1 MKKILLAAA
10 VLSFFTFHFSPFTL
24 HAQTWPHNPVVIE
37 VGGQKITQDEFMKDF
52 MSTVGERL
60 AAKPGVSEAEKR
72 HALDEYVELYATF
85 RAKLKDAY
93 TLGFDTMPNLL
104 EELKTYRDELAAP
117 YLIDSTTLERI
128 LHEAYER
135 NHHSLRAAH
144 ILIMVSP
151 DASPEDTL
159 KAYKHIMALRDRLMA
174 GEDFFAV
181 SSEEVHRTQPD
192 APIRPNEG
200 DLGYFTAFDMVYPFE
215 NAAYAL
221 KVGEVSMPVRTRFG
235 YHIIKLLDKVEM
247 FGKCDIAH
255 IWMSSSDSLKRKID
269 IYDCYNRLLDGQDFS
284 IVARQSDDRTTSN
297 NGGLMPNATL
307 NNLPP
312 EYVDVAQYLN
322 DGEFSKPFFTQYGW
336 HIIKMVRRDTLPP
349 YESMVPYYKQKM
361 TRDQRGEESRKAF
374 THSCM
379 KRYGIQD
386 LTKTPAPQPKGKK
399 RKKNEPVK
407 MQASLQQLYDI
418 VPVEATRNQWKYND
432 SMVTDIHTILTL
444 PGKSYTTLDLAR
456 YISTHQRG
464 GRPLKSDYFVNMK
477 YSDFIDSVVMLF
489 VDGRLEEDN
498 PELAAVVDEYRRG
511 LMIFNYNNAMV
522 WSKALH
528 DTVGFADYYARESS
542 TKRMDNPDDS
552 VYFWKSR
559 ARVVSVSVADSACL
573 APAKAAK
580 LLKKA
585 LKKSKGSMEMK
596 EILTA
601 AVDKKCT
608 AARPVSVAPDLV
620 EQGRQNMLSA
630 DQWQKGVYLSPKGK
644 GYRAVVVEEILPPML
659 KGQMEARGYYM
670 NGFQNEVER
679 KHNATLHEKYNVK
692 INYDVVKGIR
702 Y

>member
-1 MKKILLAAA
+1 MKKVLMTIAA
-10 VLSFFTFHFSPFTL
+10 VLL
-24 HAQTWPHNPVVIE
+24 LAGAGAQTWPHNPVVME
-37 VGGQKITQDEFMKDF
+37 VGGQKIAKDEFMKDF
-52 MSTVGERL
+52 MSSVGERL
-60 AAKPGVSEAEKR
+60 AAKPGVTEAEKR
-72 HALDEYVELYATF
+72 QALDEYVELYATF

-93 TLGFDTMPNLL
+93 ALGFDTMPNLI

-117 YLIDSTTLERI
+117 YLIDSATLERI
-128 LHEAYER
+128 LHEAYDR
-135 NHHSLRAAH
+135 NHYSLRAAH

-159 KAYKHIMALRDRLMA
+159 KAYKHIMGLRDRIMG

-181 SSEEVHRTQPD
+181 SSEEVHRQQPE
-192 APIRPNEG
+192 APTRPNEG

-247 FGKCDIAH
+247 FGKCDLAH
-255 IWMSSSDSLKRKID
+255 IWLMGQDSTMRKYEIN
-269 IYDCYNRLLDGQDFS
+269 DCYNRLVDGQDFA
-284 IVARQSDDRTTSN
+284 IVARQSDDRTTN
-297 NGGLMPNATL
+297 GNGGLMPNATL
-307 NNLPP
+307 NNIPP
-312 EYVDVAQYLN
+312 EYVDVAQHLK

-336 HIIKMVRRDTLPP
+336 HIVKMVRRDTLPP

-374 THSCM
+374 TLSSM

-386 LTKTPAPQPKGKK
+386 LTKTPVPQPKGKK
-399 RKKNEPVK
+399 RKKKEPVK

-418 VPVEATRNQWKYND
+418 VPVEATRNRWDYND
-432 SMVTDIHTILTL
+432 SMVTDIHPILTM

-464 GRPLKSDYFVNMK
+464 ERPLKSEYFVNMK
-477 YSDFIDSVVMLF
+477 YSDFIDSVVMVY
-489 VDGRLEEDN
+489 VDSRLEKDN
-498 PELAAVVDEYRRG
+498 PELAAVVEEYRHG

-522 WSKALH
+522 WRKALH
-528 DTVGFADYYARESS
+528 DTAGFADFYARESS

-552 VYFWKSR
+552 VYFWKTR
-559 ARVVSVSVADSACL
+559 ARVVTVNVVDSACI

-580 LLKKA
+580 ILKKA
-585 LKKSKGSMEMK
+585 LKKNKGSLEMK
-596 EILTA
+596 DMLTE
-601 AVDKKCT
+601 AVGKKCT
-608 AARPVSVAPDLV
+608 APRPVSVAPDLV
-620 EQGRQNMLSA
+620 EMGHQNLLSA
-630 DQWQKGVYLSPKGK
+630 GQWQKGVYLSPKTK
-644 GYRAVVVEEILPPML
+644 GYRAVVVEEVMPPML

-679 KHNATLHEKYNVK
+679 KHNDMLNKKYNVK
-692 INYDVVKGIR
+692 INYDVVKQIS

>member
-1 MKKILLAAA
+1 MKKVLMTIAA
-10 VLSFFTFHFSPFTL
+10 VLL
-24 HAQTWPHNPVVIE
+24 LAGAGAQTWPHNPVVME
-37 VGGQKITQDEFMKDF
+37 VGGQKIAKDEFMKDF
-52 MSTVGERL
+52 MSSVGERL
-60 AAKPGVSEAEKR
+60 AAKPGVTEAEKR
-72 HALDEYVELYATF
+72 QTLDEYVELYATF

-93 TLGFDTMPNLL
+93 ALGFDTMPNLI

-117 YLIDSTTLERI
+117 YLIDSATLERI
-128 LHEAYER
+128 LHEAYDR
-135 NHHSLRAAH
+135 NHYSLRAAH

-159 KAYKHIMALRDRLMA
+159 KAYKRIMGLRDRIMG

-181 SSEEVHRTQPD
+181 SSEEVHRQQPE
-192 APIRPNEG
+192 APTRPNEG

-247 FGKCDIAH
+247 FGKCDLAH
-255 IWMSSSDSLKRKID
+255 IWLMGQDSTMRKYEIN
-269 IYDCYNRLLDGQDFS
+269 DCYNRLVDGQDFA
-284 IVARQSDDRTTSN
+284 IVARQSDDRTTN
-297 NGGLMPNATL
+297 GNGGLMPNATL
-307 NNLPP
+307 NNIPP
-312 EYVDVAQYLN
+312 EYVDVAQHLKE
-322 DGEFSKPFFTQYGW
+322 GEFSKPFFTQYGW
-336 HIIKMVRRDTLPP
+336 HIVKMVRRDTLPP

-374 THSCM
+374 TLSSM

-386 LTKTPAPQPKGKK
+386 LTKTPVPQPKGKK
-399 RKKNEPVK
+399 RKKKEPVK

-418 VPVEATRNQWKYND
+418 VPVEATRNRWDYND
-432 SMVTDIHTILTL
+432 SMVTDIHPILTM

-464 GRPLKSDYFVNMK
+464 ERPLKSEYFVNMK
-477 YSDFIDSVVMLF
+477 YSDFIDSVVMVY
-489 VDGRLEEDN
+489 VDSRLEKDN
-498 PELAAVVDEYRRG
+498 PELAAVVEEYRHG

-522 WSKALH
+522 WRKALH
-528 DTVGFADYYARESS
+528 DTAGFADFYARESS

-552 VYFWKSR
+552 VYFWKTR
-559 ARVVSVSVADSACL
+559 ARVVTVNVVDSACI

-580 LLKKA
+580 ILKKA
-585 LKKSKGSMEMK
+585 LKKNKGSLEMK
-596 EILTA
+596 DMLTE
-601 AVDKKCT
+601 AVGKKCT
-608 AARPVSVAPDLV
+608 APRPVSVAPDLV
-620 EQGRQNMLSA
+620 EMGHQNLLSA
-630 DQWQKGVYLSPKGK
+630 GQWQKGVYLSPKTK
-644 GYRAVVVEEILPPML
+644 GYRAVVVEEVMPPML

-679 KHNATLHEKYNVK
+679 KHNDMLSKKYNVK
-692 INYDVVKGIR
+692 INYDVVKQIS

>member
-1 MKKILLAAA
+1 MKKVLMTIAA
-10 VLSFFTFHFSPFTL
+10 VLL
-24 HAQTWPHNPVVIE
+24 LAGAGAQTWPHNPVVME
-37 VGGQKITQDEFMKDF
+37 VGGQKIAKDEFMKDF
-52 MSTVGERL
+52 MSSVGERL
-60 AAKPGVSEAEKR
+60 AAKPGVTEAEKR
-72 HALDEYVELYATF
+72 QALDEYVELYATF

-93 TLGFDTMPNLL
+93 ALGFDTMPNLI

-117 YLIDSTTLERI
+117 YLIDSATLERI
-128 LHEAYER
+128 LHEAYDR
-135 NHHSLRAAH
+135 NHYSLRAAH

-159 KAYKHIMALRDRLMA
+159 KAYKRIMGLRDRIMG

-181 SSEEVHRTQPD
+181 SSEEVHRQQPE
-192 APIRPNEG
+192 APTRPNEG

-247 FGKCDIAH
+247 FGKCDLAH
-255 IWMSSSDSLKRKID
+255 IWLMGQDSTMRKYEIN
-269 IYDCYNRLLDGQDFS
+269 DCYNRLVDGQDFA
-284 IVARQSDDRTTSN
+284 IVARQSDDRTTN
-297 NGGLMPNATL
+297 GNGGLMPNATL
-307 NNLPP
+307 NNIPP
-312 EYVDVAQYLN
+312 EYVDVAQHLKE
-322 DGEFSKPFFTQYGW
+322 GEFSKPFFTQYGW
-336 HIIKMVRRDTLPP
+336 HIVKMVRRDTLPP

-374 THSCM
+374 TLSSM

-386 LTKTPAPQPKGKK
+386 LTKTPVPQPKGKK
-399 RKKNEPVK
+399 RKKKEPVK

-418 VPVEATRNQWKYND
+418 VPVEATRNRWNYND
-432 SMVTDIHTILTL
+432 SMVTDIHPILTM

-464 GRPLKSDYFVNMK
+464 ERPLKSEYFVNMK
-477 YSDFIDSVVMLF
+477 YSDFIDSVVMVY
-489 VDGRLEEDN
+489 VDSRLEKDN
-498 PELAAVVDEYRRG
+498 PELAAVVEEYRHG

-522 WSKALH
+522 WRKALH
-528 DTVGFADYYARESS
+528 DTAGFADFYARESS

-552 VYFWKSR
+552 VYFWKTR
-559 ARVVSVSVADSACL
+559 ARVVTVNVVDSACI

-580 LLKKA
+580 ILKKA
-585 LKKSKGSMEMK
+585 LKKNKGSLEMK
-596 EILTA
+596 DMLTE
-601 AVDKKCT
+601 AVGKKCT
-608 AARPVSVAPDLV
+608 APRPVSVAPDLV
-620 EQGRQNMLSA
+620 EMGHQNLLSA
-630 DQWQKGVYLSPKGK
+630 GQWQKGVYLSPKTK
-644 GYRAVVVEEILPPML
+644 GYRAVVVEEVMPPML

-679 KHNATLHEKYNVK
+679 KHNDMLNKKYNVK
-692 INYDVVKGIR
+692 INYDVVKQIS

>member
-1 MKKILLAAA
+1 MKKVLMTIAA
-10 VLSFFTFHFSPFTL
+10 VLL
-24 HAQTWPHNPVVIE
+24 LAGAGAQTWPHNPVVME
-37 VGGQKITQDEFMKDF
+37 VGGQKIAKDEFMKDF
-52 MSTVGERL
+52 MSSVGERL
-60 AAKPGVSEAEKR
+60 AAKPGVTEAEKR
-72 HALDEYVELYATF
+72 QTLDEYVELYATF

-93 TLGFDTMPNLL
+93 ALGFDTMPNLI

-117 YLIDSTTLERI
+117 YLIDSATLERI
-128 LHEAYER
+128 LHEAYDR
-135 NHHSLRAAH
+135 NHYSLRAAH

-159 KAYKHIMALRDRLMA
+159 KAYKRIMGLRDRIMG

-181 SSEEVHRTQPD
+181 SSEEVHRQQPE
-192 APIRPNEG
+192 APTRPNEG

-247 FGKCDIAH
+247 FGKCDLAH
-255 IWMSSSDSLKRKID
+255 IWLMGQDSTMRKYEIN
-269 IYDCYNRLLDGQDFS
+269 DCYNRLVDGQDFA
-284 IVARQSDDRTTSN
+284 IVARQSDDRTTN
-297 NGGLMPNATL
+297 GNGGLMPNATL
-307 NNLPP
+307 NNIPP
-312 EYVDVAQYLN
+312 EYVDVAQHLK

-336 HIIKMVRRDTLPP
+336 HIVKMVRRDTLPP

-374 THSCM
+374 TLSSM

-386 LTKTPAPQPKGKK
+386 LTQTPVPQPKGKK
-399 RKKNEPVK
+399 RKKKEPVK

-418 VPVEATRNQWKYND
+418 VPVEATRNRWNYND
-432 SMVTDIHTILTL
+432 SMVTDIHPILTM

-464 GRPLKSDYFVNMK
+464 ERPLKSEYFVNMK
-477 YSDFIDSVVMLF
+477 YSDFIDSVVMVY
-489 VDGRLEEDN
+489 VDSRLEKDN
-498 PELAAVVDEYRRG
+498 PELAAVVEEYRHG

-522 WSKALH
+522 WRKALH
-528 DTVGFADYYARESS
+528 DTAGFADFYARESS

-552 VYFWKSR
+552 VYFWKTR
-559 ARVVSVSVADSACL
+559 ARVVTVNVVDSACI

-580 LLKKA
+580 ILKKA
-585 LKKSKGSMEMK
+585 LKKNKGSLEMK
-596 EILTA
+596 DMLTE
-601 AVDKKCT
+601 AVGKKCT
-608 AARPVSVAPDLV
+608 APRPVSVAPDLV
-620 EQGRQNMLSA
+620 EMGHQNLLSA
-630 DQWQKGVYLSPKGK
+630 GQWQKGVYLSPKTK
-644 GYRAVVVEEILPPML
+644 GYRAVVVEEVMPPML

-679 KHNATLHEKYNVK
+679 KHNDMLSKKYNVK
-692 INYDVVKGIR
+692 INYDVVKQIS

>member
-1 MKKILLAAA
+1 MKKVLMTIAA
-10 VLSFFTFHFSPFTL
+10 VLL
-24 HAQTWPHNPVVIE
+24 LAGAGAQTWPHNPVVME
-37 VGGQKITQDEFMKDF
+37 VGGQKIAKDEFMKDF
-52 MSTVGERL
+52 MSSVGERL
-60 AAKPGVSEAEKR
+60 AAKPGVTEAEKR
-72 HALDEYVELYATF
+72 QTLDEYVELYATF

-93 TLGFDTMPNLL
+93 ALGFDTMPNLI

-117 YLIDSTTLERI
+117 YLIDSATLERI
-128 LHEAYER
+128 LHEAYDR
-135 NHHSLRAAH
+135 NHYSLRAAH

-159 KAYKHIMALRDRLMA
+159 KAYKRIMGLRDRIMG

-181 SSEEVHRTQPD
+181 SSEEVHRQQPE
-192 APIRPNEG
+192 APTRPNEG

-247 FGKCDIAH
+247 FGKCDLAH
-255 IWMSSSDSLKRKID
+255 IWLMGQDSTMRKYEIN
-269 IYDCYNRLLDGQDFS
+269 DCYNRLVDGQDFA
-284 IVARQSDDRTTSN
+284 IVARQSDDRTTN
-297 NGGLMPNATL
+297 GNGGLMPNATL
-307 NNLPP
+307 NNIPP
-312 EYVDVAQYLN
+312 EYVDVAQHLK

-336 HIIKMVRRDTLPP
+336 HIVKMVRRDTLPP

-374 THSCM
+374 TLSSM

-386 LTKTPAPQPKGKK
+386 LTKTPVPQPKGKK
-399 RKKNEPVK
+399 RKKKEPVK

-418 VPVEATRNQWKYND
+418 VPVEATRNRWNYND
-432 SMVTDIHTILTL
+432 SMVTDIHPILTM

-464 GRPLKSDYFVNMK
+464 ERPLKSEYFVNMK
-477 YSDFIDSVVMLF
+477 YSDFIDSVVMVY
-489 VDGRLEEDN
+489 VDSRLEKDN
-498 PELAAVVDEYRRG
+498 PELAAVVEEYRHG

-522 WSKALH
+522 WRKALH
-528 DTVGFADYYARESS
+528 DTAGFADFYARESS

-552 VYFWKSR
+552 VYFWKTR
-559 ARVVSVSVADSACL
+559 ARVVTVNVVDSACI

-580 LLKKA
+580 ILKKA
-585 LKKSKGSMEMK
+585 LKKNKGSLEMK
-596 EILTA
+596 DMLTE
-601 AVDKKCT
+601 AVGKKCT
-608 AARPVSVAPDLV
+608 APRPVSVAPDLV
-620 EQGRQNMLSA
+620 EMGHQNLLSA
-630 DQWQKGVYLSPKGK
+630 GQWQKDVYLSPKTK
-644 GYRAVVVEEILPPML
+644 GYRAVVVEEVMPPML

-679 KHNATLHEKYNVK
+679 KHNDMLNKKYNVK
-692 INYDVVKGIR
+692 INYDVVKQIS

>member
-1 MKKILLAAA
+1 MKKVLMTIAA
-10 VLSFFTFHFSPFTL
+10 VLL
-24 HAQTWPHNPVVIE
+24 LAGAGAQTWPNNPVVME
-37 VGGQKITQDEFMKDF
+37 VGGQKIAKDEFMKDF
-52 MSTVGERL
+52 MSSVGERL
-60 AAKPGVSEAEKR
+60 AAKPGVTEAEKR
-72 HALDEYVELYATF
+72 QTLDEYVELYATF

-93 TLGFDTMPNLL
+93 ALGFDTMPNLI

-117 YLIDSTTLERI
+117 YLIDSATLERI
-128 LHEAYER
+128 LHEAYDR
-135 NHHSLRAAH
+135 NHYSLRAAH

-159 KAYKHIMALRDRLMA
+159 KAYKRIMGLRDRIMG

-181 SSEEVHRTQPD
+181 SSEEVHRQQPE
-192 APIRPNEG
+192 APTRPNEG

-247 FGKCDIAH
+247 FGKCDLAH
-255 IWMSSSDSLKRKID
+255 IWLMGQDSTMRKYEIN
-269 IYDCYNRLLDGQDFS
+269 DCYNRLVDGQDFA
-284 IVARQSDDRTTSN
+284 IVARQSDDRTTN
-297 NGGLMPNATL
+297 GNGGLMPNATL
-307 NNLPP
+307 NNIPP
-312 EYVDVAQYLN
+312 EYVDVAQHLKE
-322 DGEFSKPFFTQYGW
+322 GEFSKPFFTQYGW
-336 HIIKMVRRDTLPP
+336 HIVKMVRRDTLPP

-374 THSCM
+374 TLSSM

-386 LTKTPAPQPKGKK
+386 LTKTPVPQPKGKK
-399 RKKNEPVK
+399 RKKKEPVK

-418 VPVEATRNQWKYND
+418 VPVEATRNRWDYND
-432 SMVTDIHTILTL
+432 SMVTDIHPILTM

-464 GRPLKSDYFVNMK
+464 ERPLKSEYFVNMK
-477 YSDFIDSVVMLF
+477 YSDFIDSVVMVY
-489 VDGRLEEDN
+489 VDSRLEKDN
-498 PELAAVVDEYRRG
+498 PELAAVVEEYRHG

-522 WSKALH
+522 WRKALH
-528 DTVGFADYYARESS
+528 DTAGFADFYARESS

-552 VYFWKSR
+552 VYFWKTR
-559 ARVVSVSVADSACL
+559 ARVVTVNVVDSACI

-580 LLKKA
+580 ILKKA
-585 LKKSKGSMEMK
+585 LKKNKGSLEMK
-596 EILTA
+596 DMLTE
-601 AVDKKCT
+601 AVGKKCT
-608 AARPVSVAPDLV
+608 APRPVSVAPDLV
-620 EQGRQNMLSA
+620 EMGHQNLLSA
-630 DQWQKGVYLSPKGK
+630 GQWQKGVYLSPKTK
-644 GYRAVVVEEILPPML
+644 GYRAVVVEEVMPPML

-679 KHNATLHEKYNVK
+679 KHNDMLNKKYNVK
-692 INYDVVKGIR
+692 INYDVVKQIS

>member
-1 MKKILLAAA
+1 MKKVLMTIAA
-10 VLSFFTFHFSPFTL
+10 VLL
-24 HAQTWPHNPVVIE
+24 LAGAGAQTWPHNPVVME
-37 VGGQKITQDEFMKDF
+37 VGGQKIAKDEFMKDF
-52 MSTVGERL
+52 MSSVGERL
-60 AAKPGVSEAEKR
+60 AAKPGVTEAEKR
-72 HALDEYVELYATF
+72 QALDEYVELYATF

-93 TLGFDTMPNLL
+93 ALGFDTMPNLI

-117 YLIDSTTLERI
+117 YLIDSATLERI
-128 LHEAYER
+128 LHEAYDR
-135 NHHSLRAAH
+135 NHYSLRAAH

-151 DASPEDTL
+151 DATPEDTL
-159 KAYKHIMALRDRLMA
+159 KAYKRIMGLRDRIMG

-181 SSEEVHRTQPD
+181 SSEEVHRQQPE
-192 APIRPNEG
+192 APTRPNEG

-247 FGKCDIAH
+247 FGKCDLAH
-255 IWMSSSDSLKRKID
+255 IWLMGQDSTMRKYEIN
-269 IYDCYNRLLDGQDFS
+269 DCYNRLVDGQDFA
-284 IVARQSDDRTTSN
+284 IVARQSDDRTTN
-297 NGGLMPNATL
+297 GNGGLMPNATL
-307 NNLPP
+307 NNIPP
-312 EYVDVAQYLN
+312 EYVDVAQHLK

-336 HIIKMVRRDTLPP
+336 HIVKMVRRDTLPP

-374 THSCM
+374 TLSSM

-386 LTKTPAPQPKGKK
+386 LTQTPVPQPKGKK
-399 RKKNEPVK
+399 RKKKEPVK

-418 VPVEATRNQWKYND
+418 VPVEATRNRWNYND
-432 SMVTDIHTILTL
+432 SMVTDIHPILTM

-464 GRPLKSDYFVNMK
+464 ERPLKSEYFVNMK
-477 YSDFIDSVVMLF
+477 YSDFIDSVVMVY
-489 VDGRLEEDN
+489 VDSRLEKDN
-498 PELAAVVDEYRRG
+498 PELAAVVEEYRHG

-522 WSKALH
+522 WRKALH
-528 DTVGFADYYARESS
+528 DTAGFADFYARESS

-552 VYFWKSR
+552 VYFWKTR
-559 ARVVSVSVADSACL
+559 ARVVTVNVVDSACI

-580 LLKKA
+580 ILKKA
-585 LKKSKGSMEMK
+585 LKKNKGSLEMK
-596 EILTA
+596 DMLTE
-601 AVDKKCT
+601 AVGKKCT
-608 AARPVSVAPDLV
+608 APRPVSVAPDLV
-620 EQGRQNMLSA
+620 EMGHQNLLSA
-630 DQWQKGVYLSPKGK
+630 GQWQKGVYMSPKTK
-644 GYRAVVVEEILPPML
+644 GYRAVVVEEVMPPML

-679 KHNATLHEKYNVK
+679 KHNDMLNKKYNVK
-692 INYDVVKGIR
+692 INYDVVKQIS

>member
-1 MKKILLAAA
+1 MKKVLMTIAA
-10 VLSFFTFHFSPFTL
+10 VLL
-24 HAQTWPHNPVVIE
+24 LAGAGAQTWPHNPVVME
-37 VGGQKITQDEFMKDF
+37 VGGQKIAKDEFMKDF
-52 MSTVGERL
+52 MSSVGERL
-60 AAKPGVSEAEKR
+60 AAKPGVTEAEKR
-72 HALDEYVELYATF
+72 QTLDEYVELYATF

-93 TLGFDTMPNLL
+93 ALGFDTMPNLI

-117 YLIDSTTLERI
+117 YLIDSATLERI
-128 LHEAYER
+128 LHEAYDR
-135 NHHSLRAAH
+135 NHYSLRAAH

-159 KAYKHIMALRDRLMA
+159 KAYKRIMGLRDRIMG

-181 SSEEVHRTQPD
+181 SSEEVHRQQPE
-192 APIRPNEG
+192 APTRPNEG

-247 FGKCDIAH
+247 FGKCDLAH
-255 IWMSSSDSLKRKID
+255 IWLMGQDSTMRKYEIN
-269 IYDCYNRLLDGQDFS
+269 DCYNRLVDGQDFA
-284 IVARQSDDRTTSN
+284 IVARQSDDRTTN
-297 NGGLMPNATL
+297 GNGGLMPNATL
-307 NNLPP
+307 NNIPP
-312 EYVDVAQYLN
+312 EYVDVAQHLK

-336 HIIKMVRRDTLPP
+336 HIVKMVRRDTLPP

-374 THSCM
+374 TLSSM

-386 LTKTPAPQPKGKK
+386 LTQTPVPQPKGKK
-399 RKKNEPVK
+399 RKKKEPVK

-418 VPVEATRNQWKYND
+418 VPVEATRNRWNYND
-432 SMVTDIHTILTL
+432 SMVTDIHPILTM

-464 GRPLKSDYFVNMK
+464 ERPLKSEYFVNMK
-477 YSDFIDSVVMLF
+477 YSDFIDSVVMVY
-489 VDGRLEEDN
+489 VDSRLEKDN
-498 PELAAVVDEYRRG
+498 PELAAVVEEYRHG

-522 WSKALH
+522 WRKALH
-528 DTVGFADYYARESS
+528 DTAGFADFYARESS

-552 VYFWKSR
+552 VYFWKTR
-559 ARVVSVSVADSACL
+559 ARVVTVNVVDSACI
-573 APAKAAK
+573 ASAKAAK
-580 LLKKA
+580 ILKKA
-585 LKKSKGSMEMK
+585 LKKNKGSLEMK
-596 EILTA
+596 DMLTE
-601 AVDKKCT
+601 AVGKKCT
-608 AARPVSVAPDLV
+608 APRPVSVAPDLV
-620 EQGRQNMLSA
+620 EMGHQNLLSA
-630 DQWQKGVYLSPKGK
+630 GQWQKGVYLSPKTK
-644 GYRAVVVEEILPPML
+644 GYRVVVVEEVMPPML

-679 KHNATLHEKYNVK
+679 KHNDMLSKKYNVK
-692 INYDVVKGIR
+692 INYDVVKQIS

>member
-1 MKKILLAAA
+1 MTIAAMLLLAGAG
-10 VLSFFTFHFSPFTL
+10 
-24 HAQTWPHNPVVIE
+24 AQTWPHNPVVME
-37 VGGQKITQDEFMKDF
+37 VGGQKIAKDEFMKDF

-60 AAKPGVSEAEKR
+60 AAKPGVTEAEKR
-72 HALDEYVELYATF
+72 QALDEYVDLYATF

-93 TLGFDTMPNLL
+93 SLGFDTMPNLL

-117 YLIDSTTLERI
+117 YLIDSATLERI

-135 NHHSLRAAH
+135 NHYSLRAAH
-144 ILIMVSP
+144 ILVMLSP
-151 DASPEDTL
+151 DATPEDSL
-159 KAYKHIMALRDRLMA
+159 KAYKHIMGLRDRIMA

-181 SSEEVHRTQPD
+181 SSEEVHRLQPD
-192 APIRPNEG
+192 APQRPNEG

-247 FGKCDIAH
+247 FGKCDLAH
-255 IWMSSSDSLKRKID
+255 IWMISQDSTMRKYEID
-269 IYDCYNRLLDGQDFS
+269 DCYRRLMEGQDFA
-284 IVARQSDDRTTSN
+284 IVAHQSDDRTTRD

-307 NNLPP
+307 SNLPP
-312 EYVDVAQYLN
+312 EYVDVAQYLK
-322 DGEFSKPFFTQYGW
+322 DGEISKPFFTQYGW
-336 HIIKMVRRDTLPP
+336 HIIKMVRRDT
-349 YESMVPYYKQKM
+349 YYKQKM

-374 THSCM
+374 TRSCM

-386 LTKTPAPQPKGKK
+386 LTQTPVPQPKGKK
-399 RKKNEPVK
+399 RKKKEPVK

-444 PGKSYTTLDLAR
+444 PGKNYTTLDLAR
-456 YISTHQRG
+456 YIATHQRG
-464 GRPLKSDYFVNMK
+464 GRPLKSEYFVNMK
-477 YSDFIDSVVMLF
+477 YSDFIDSVVMIF
-489 VDGRLEEDN
+489 VDSRLEKDN

-528 DTVGFADYYARESS
+528 DTVGFADFYARESS
-542 TKRMDNPDDS
+542 TKRLDNPEDS
-552 VYFWKSR
+552 VYFWKTR
-559 ARVVSVSVADSACL
+559 ARVVTVNVVDSACI
-573 APAKAAK
+573 APAKAARI
-580 LLKKA
+580 LKKA
-585 LKKSKGSMEMK
+585 LKKSKGSLEMK
-596 EILTA
+596 DMLTDA
-601 AVDKKCT
+601 LSNKCT
-608 AARPVSVAPDLV
+608 ATRPVSVAPDLV
-620 EQGRQNMLSA
+620 EMGRQNLLSA
-630 DQWQKGVYLSPKGK
+630 GQWQKGVYMSPKTK
-644 GYRAVVVEEILPPML
+644 GYRAVVVEEVLPPML

-679 KHNATLHEKYNVK
+679 KHNDMLHKKYNVK
-692 INYDVVKGIR
+692 INYDVVKQIN

>member
-1 MKKILLAAA
+1 MKKVLMTIAA
-10 VLSFFTFHFSPFTL
+10 VLL
-24 HAQTWPHNPVVIE
+24 LAGAGAQTWPHNPVVME
-37 VGGQKITQDEFMKDF
+37 VGGQKIAKDEFMKDF
-52 MSTVGERL
+52 MSSVGERL
-60 AAKPGVSEAEKR
+60 AAKPGVTEAEKR
-72 HALDEYVELYATF
+72 QALDEYVELYATF

-93 TLGFDTMPNLL
+93 ALGFDTMPNLI

-117 YLIDSTTLERI
+117 YLIDSATLERI
-128 LHEAYER
+128 LHEAYDR
-135 NHHSLRAAH
+135 NHYSLRAAH

-159 KAYKHIMALRDRLMA
+159 KAYKHIMGLRDRIMG

-181 SSEEVHRTQPD
+181 SSEEVHRQQPE
-192 APIRPNEG
+192 APTRPNEG

-247 FGKCDIAH
+247 FGKCDLAH
-255 IWMSSSDSLKRKID
+255 IWLMGQDSTMRKYEIN
-269 IYDCYNRLLDGQDFS
+269 DCYNRLVDGQDFA
-284 IVARQSDDRTTSN
+284 IVARQSDDRTTN
-297 NGGLMPNATL
+297 GNGGLMPNATL
-307 NNLPP
+307 NNIPP
-312 EYVDVAQYLN
+312 EYVDVAQHLKE
-322 DGEFSKPFFTQYGW
+322 GEFSKPFFTQYGW
-336 HIIKMVRRDTLPP
+336 HIVKMVRRDTLPP

-374 THSCM
+374 TLSSM

-386 LTKTPAPQPKGKK
+386 LTKTPVPQPKGKK
-399 RKKNEPVK
+399 RKKKEPVK

-418 VPVEATRNQWKYND
+418 VPVEATRNRWNYND
-432 SMVTDIHTILTL
+432 SMVTDIHPILTM

-464 GRPLKSDYFVNMK
+464 ERPLKSEYFVNMK
-477 YSDFIDSVVMLF
+477 YSDFIDSVVMVY
-489 VDGRLEEDN
+489 VDSRLEKDN
-498 PELAAVVDEYRRG
+498 PELAAVVEEYRHG

-522 WSKALH
+522 WRKALH
-528 DTVGFADYYARESS
+528 DTAGFADFYARESS

-552 VYFWKSR
+552 VYFWKTR
-559 ARVVSVSVADSACL
+559 ARVVTVNVVDSACI

-580 LLKKA
+580 ILKKA
-585 LKKSKGSMEMK
+585 LKKNKGSLEMK
-596 EILTA
+596 DMLTE
-601 AVDKKCT
+601 AVGKKCT
-608 AARPVSVAPDLV
+608 APRPVSVAPDLV
-620 EQGRQNMLSA
+620 EMGHQNLLSA
-630 DQWQKGVYLSPKGK
+630 GQWQKGVYLSPKTK
-644 GYRAVVVEEILPPML
+644 GYRAVVVEEVMPPML

-679 KHNATLHEKYNVK
+679 KHNDMLNKKYNVK
-692 INYDVVKGIR
+692 INYDVVKQIS

>member
-1 MKKILLAAA
+1 MKKVLMTIAA
-10 VLSFFTFHFSPFTL
+10 VLL
-24 HAQTWPHNPVVIE
+24 LAGAGAQTWPNNPVVME
-37 VGGQKITQDEFMKDF
+37 VGGQKIAKDEFMKDF
-52 MSTVGERL
+52 MSSVGERL
-60 AAKPGVSEAEKR
+60 AAKPGVTEAEKR
-72 HALDEYVELYATF
+72 QTLDEYVELYATF

-93 TLGFDTMPNLL
+93 ALGFDTMPNLI

-117 YLIDSTTLERI
+117 YLIDSATLERI
-128 LHEAYER
+128 LHEAYDR
-135 NHHSLRAAH
+135 NHYSLRAAH

-159 KAYKHIMALRDRLMA
+159 KAYKRIMGLRDRIMG

-181 SSEEVHRTQPD
+181 SSEEVHRQQPE
-192 APIRPNEG
+192 APTRPNEG

-247 FGKCDIAH
+247 FGKCDLAH
-255 IWMSSSDSLKRKID
+255 IWLMGQDSTMRKYEIN
-269 IYDCYNRLLDGQDFS
+269 DCYNRLVDGQDFA
-284 IVARQSDDRTTSN
+284 IVARQSDDRTTN
-297 NGGLMPNATL
+297 GNGGLMPNATL
-307 NNLPP
+307 NNIPP
-312 EYVDVAQYLN
+312 EYVDVAQHLKE
-322 DGEFSKPFFTQYGW
+322 GEFSKPFFTQYGW
-336 HIIKMVRRDTLPP
+336 HIVKMVRRDTLPP

-374 THSCM
+374 TLSSM

-386 LTKTPAPQPKGKK
+386 LTQTPVPQPKGKK
-399 RKKNEPVK
+399 RKKKEPVK

-418 VPVEATRNQWKYND
+418 VPVEATRNRWDYND
-432 SMVTDIHTILTL
+432 SMVTDIHPILTM

-464 GRPLKSDYFVNMK
+464 ERPLKSEYFVNMK
-477 YSDFIDSVVMLF
+477 YSDFIDSVVMVY
-489 VDGRLEEDN
+489 VDSRLEKDN
-498 PELAAVVDEYRRG
+498 PELAAVVEEYRHG

-522 WSKALH
+522 WRKALH
-528 DTVGFADYYARESS
+528 DTAGFADFYARESS

-552 VYFWKSR
+552 VYFWKPR
-559 ARVVSVSVADSACL
+559 ARVVTVNVVDSACI

-580 LLKKA
+580 ILKKA
-585 LKKSKGSMEMK
+585 LKKNKGSLEMK
-596 EILTA
+596 DMLTE
-601 AVDKKCT
+601 AVGKKCT
-608 AARPVSVAPDLV
+608 APRPVSVAPDLV
-620 EQGRQNMLSA
+620 EMGHQNLLSA
-630 DQWQKGVYLSPKGK
+630 GQWQKGVYLSPKTK
-644 GYRAVVVEEILPPML
+644 GYRAVVVEEVIPPML

-679 KHNATLHEKYNVK
+679 KHNDMLSKKYNVK
-692 INYDVVKGIR
+692 INYDVVKQIS

>member
-1 MKKILLAAA
+1 MKKVLMTIAA
-10 VLSFFTFHFSPFTL
+10 VLL
-24 HAQTWPHNPVVIE
+24 LAGAGAQTWPHNPVVME
-37 VGGQKITQDEFMKDF
+37 VGGQKIAKDEFMKDF
-52 MSTVGERL
+52 MSSVGERL
-60 AAKPGVSEAEKR
+60 AAKPGVTEAEKR
-72 HALDEYVELYATF
+72 QTLDEYVELYATF

-93 TLGFDTMPNLL
+93 ALGFDTMPNLI

-117 YLIDSTTLERI
+117 YLIDSATLERI
-128 LHEAYER
+128 LHEAYDR
-135 NHHSLRAAH
+135 NHYSLRAAH

-159 KAYKHIMALRDRLMA
+159 KAYKRIMGLRDRIMG

-181 SSEEVHRTQPD
+181 SSEEVHRQQPE
-192 APIRPNEG
+192 APTRPNEG

-247 FGKCDIAH
+247 FGKCDLAH
-255 IWMSSSDSLKRKID
+255 IWLMGQDSTMRKYEIN
-269 IYDCYNRLLDGQDFS
+269 DCYNRLVDGQDFA
-284 IVARQSDDRTTSN
+284 IVARQSDDRTTN
-297 NGGLMPNATL
+297 GNGGLMPNATL
-307 NNLPP
+307 NNIPP
-312 EYVDVAQYLN
+312 EYVDVAQHLKE
-322 DGEFSKPFFTQYGW
+322 GEFSKPFFTQYGW
-336 HIIKMVRRDTLPP
+336 HIVKMVRRDTLPP

-374 THSCM
+374 TLSSM

-386 LTKTPAPQPKGKK
+386 LTQTPVPQPKGKK
-399 RKKNEPVK
+399 RKKKEPVK

-418 VPVEATRNQWKYND
+418 VPVEATRNRWDYND
-432 SMVTDIHTILTL
+432 SMVTDIHPILTM

-464 GRPLKSDYFVNMK
+464 ERPLKSEYFVNMK
-477 YSDFIDSVVMLF
+477 YSDFIDSVVMVY
-489 VDGRLEEDN
+489 VDSRLEKDN
-498 PELAAVVDEYRRG
+498 PELAAVVEEYRHG

-522 WSKALH
+522 WRKALH
-528 DTVGFADYYARESS
+528 DTAGFADFYARESS

-552 VYFWKSR
+552 VYFWKPR
-559 ARVVSVSVADSACL
+559 ARVVTVNVVDSACI

-580 LLKKA
+580 ILKKA
-585 LKKSKGSMEMK
+585 LKKNKGSLEMK
-596 EILTA
+596 DMLTE
-601 AVDKKCT
+601 AVGKKCT
-608 AARPVSVAPDLV
+608 APRPVSVAPDLV
-620 EQGRQNMLSA
+620 EMGHQNLLSA
-630 DQWQKGVYLSPKGK
+630 GQWQKGVYLSPKTK
-644 GYRAVVVEEILPPML
+644 GYRAVVVEEVIPPML

-679 KHNATLHEKYNVK
+679 KHNDMLSKKYNVK
-692 INYDVVKGIR
+692 INYDVVKQIS

>member
-1 MKKILLAAA
+1 MKKVLMTIAA
-10 VLSFFTFHFSPFTL
+10 VLL
-24 HAQTWPHNPVVIE
+24 LAGAGAQTWPHNPVVME
-37 VGGQKITQDEFMKDF
+37 VGGQKIAKDEFMKDF
-52 MSTVGERL
+52 MSSVGERL
-60 AAKPGVSEAEKR
+60 AAKPGVTEAEKR
-72 HALDEYVELYATF
+72 QTLDEYVELYATF

-93 TLGFDTMPNLL
+93 ALGFDTMPNLI

-117 YLIDSTTLERI
+117 YLIDSATLERI
-128 LHEAYER
+128 LHEAYDR
-135 NHHSLRAAH
+135 NHYSLRAAH

-159 KAYKHIMALRDRLMA
+159 KAYKRIMGLRDRIMG

-181 SSEEVHRTQPD
+181 SSEEVHRQQPE
-192 APIRPNEG
+192 APTRPNEG

-247 FGKCDIAH
+247 FGKCDLAH
-255 IWMSSSDSLKRKID
+255 IWLMGQDSTMRKYEIN
-269 IYDCYNRLLDGQDFS
+269 DCYNRLVDGQDFA
-284 IVARQSDDRTTSN
+284 IVARQSDDRTTN
-297 NGGLMPNATL
+297 GNGGLMPNATL
-307 NNLPP
+307 NNIPP
-312 EYVDVAQYLN
+312 EYVDVAQHLKE
-322 DGEFSKPFFTQYGW
+322 GEFSKPFFTQYGW
-336 HIIKMVRRDTLPP
+336 HIVKMVRRDTLPP

-374 THSCM
+374 TLSSM

-386 LTKTPAPQPKGKK
+386 LTQTPVPQPKGKK
-399 RKKNEPVK
+399 RKKKEPVK

-418 VPVEATRNQWKYND
+418 VPVEATRNRWNYND
-432 SMVTDIHTILTL
+432 SMVTDIHPILTM

-464 GRPLKSDYFVNMK
+464 ERPLKSEYFVNMK
-477 YSDFIDSVVMLF
+477 YSDFIDSVVMVY
-489 VDGRLEEDN
+489 VDSRLEKDN
-498 PELAAVVDEYRRG
+498 PELAAVVEEYRHG

-522 WSKALH
+522 WRKALH
-528 DTVGFADYYARESS
+528 DTAGFADFYARESS

-552 VYFWKSR
+552 VYFWKTR
-559 ARVVSVSVADSACL
+559 AKVVTVNVVDSACI

-580 LLKKA
+580 ILKKA
-585 LKKSKGSMEMK
+585 LKKNKGSLEMK
-596 EILTA
+596 DMLTE
-601 AVDKKCT
+601 AVGKKCT
-608 AARPVSVAPDLV
+608 APRPVSVAPDLV
-620 EQGRQNMLSA
+620 EMGHQNLLSA
-630 DQWQKGVYLSPKGK
+630 GQWQKGVYLSPKTK
-644 GYRAVVVEEILPPML
+644 GYRVVVVEEVMPPML

-679 KHNATLHEKYNVK
+679 KHNDMLSKKYNVK
-692 INYDVVKGIR
+692 INYDVVKQIS

>member
-1 MKKILLAAA
+1 MKKVLMTIAA
-10 VLSFFTFHFSPFTL
+10 VLL
-24 HAQTWPHNPVVIE
+24 LAGAGAQTWPHNPVVME
-37 VGGQKITQDEFMKDF
+37 VGGQKIAKDEFMKDF
-52 MSTVGERL
+52 MSSVGERL
-60 AAKPGVSEAEKR
+60 AAKPGVTEAEKR
-72 HALDEYVELYATF
+72 QTLDEYVELYATF

-93 TLGFDTMPNLL
+93 ALGFDTMPNLI

-117 YLIDSTTLERI
+117 YLIDSATLERI
-128 LHEAYER
+128 LHEAYDR
-135 NHHSLRAAH
+135 NHYSLRAAH

-151 DASPEDTL
+151 DATPEDTL
-159 KAYKHIMALRDRLMA
+159 KAYKRIMGLRDRIMG

-181 SSEEVHRTQPD
+181 SSEEVHRQQPE
-192 APIRPNEG
+192 APTRPNEG

-247 FGKCDIAH
+247 FGKCDLAH
-255 IWMSSSDSLKRKID
+255 IWLMGQDSTMRKYEIN
-269 IYDCYNRLLDGQDFS
+269 DCYNRLVDGQDFA
-284 IVARQSDDRTTSN
+284 IVARQSDDRTTN
-297 NGGLMPNATL
+297 GNGGLMPNATL
-307 NNLPP
+307 NNIPP
-312 EYVDVAQYLN
+312 EYVDVAQHLK

-336 HIIKMVRRDTLPP
+336 HIVKMVRRDTLPP

-374 THSCM
+374 TLSSM

-386 LTKTPAPQPKGKK
+386 LTRTPVPQPKGKK
-399 RKKNEPVK
+399 RKKKEPVK

-418 VPVEATRNQWKYND
+418 VPVEATRNRWDYND
-432 SMVTDIHTILTL
+432 SMVTDIHPILTM

-464 GRPLKSDYFVNMK
+464 ERPLKSEYFVNMK
-477 YSDFIDSVVMLF
+477 YSDFIDSVVMVY
-489 VDGRLEEDN
+489 VDSRLEKDN
-498 PELAAVVDEYRRG
+498 PELAAVVEEYRHG

-522 WSKALH
+522 WRKALH
-528 DTVGFADYYARESS
+528 DTAGFADFYARESS

-552 VYFWKSR
+552 VYFWKTR
-559 ARVVSVSVADSACL
+559 ARVVTVNVVDSACI

-580 LLKKA
+580 ILKKA
-585 LKKSKGSMEMK
+585 LKKNKGSLEMK
-596 EILTA
+596 DMLTE
-601 AVDKKCT
+601 AVGKKCT
-608 AARPVSVAPDLV
+608 APRPVSVAPDLV
-620 EQGRQNMLSA
+620 EMGHQNLLSA
-630 DQWQKGVYLSPKGK
+630 GQWQKGVYLSPKTK
-644 GYRAVVVEEILPPML
+644 GYRAVVVEEVMPPML

-679 KHNATLHEKYNVK
+679 KHNDMLNKKYNVK
-692 INYDVVKGIR
+692 INYDVVKQIS

>member
-1 MKKILLAAA
+1 MKKVLMTIAA
-10 VLSFFTFHFSPFTL
+10 VLL
-24 HAQTWPHNPVVIE
+24 LAGAGAQTWPHNPVVME
-37 VGGQKITQDEFMKDF
+37 VGGQKIAKDEFMKDF
-52 MSTVGERL
+52 MSSVGERL
-60 AAKPGVSEAEKR
+60 AAKPGVTEAEKR
-72 HALDEYVELYATF
+72 QALDEYVELYATF

-93 TLGFDTMPNLL
+93 ALGFDTMPNLI

-117 YLIDSTTLERI
+117 YLIDSATLERI
-128 LHEAYER
+128 LHEAYDR
-135 NHHSLRAAH
+135 NHYSLRAAH

-159 KAYKHIMALRDRLMA
+159 KAYKRIMGLRDRIMG

-181 SSEEVHRTQPD
+181 SSEEVHRQQPE
-192 APIRPNEG
+192 APTRPNEG

-247 FGKCDIAH
+247 FGKCDLAH
-255 IWMSSSDSLKRKID
+255 IWLMGQDSTMRKYEIN
-269 IYDCYNRLLDGQDFS
+269 DCYNRLVDGQDFA
-284 IVARQSDDRTTSN
+284 IVARQSDDRTTN
-297 NGGLMPNATL
+297 GNGGLMPNATL
-307 NNLPP
+307 NNIPP
-312 EYVDVAQYLN
+312 EYVDVAQHLK

-336 HIIKMVRRDTLPP
+336 HIVKMVRRDTLPP

-374 THSCM
+374 TLSSM

-386 LTKTPAPQPKGKK
+386 LTRTPVPQPKGKK
-399 RKKNEPVK
+399 RKKKEPVK

-418 VPVEATRNQWKYND
+418 VPVEATRNRWDYND
-432 SMVTDIHTILTL
+432 SMVTDIHPILTM

-464 GRPLKSDYFVNMK
+464 ERPLKSEYFVNMK
-477 YSDFIDSVVMLF
+477 YSDFIDSVVMVY
-489 VDGRLEEDN
+489 VDSRLEKDN
-498 PELAAVVDEYRRG
+498 PELAAVVEEYRHG

-522 WSKALH
+522 WRKALH
-528 DTVGFADYYARESS
+528 DTAGFADFYARESS

-552 VYFWKSR
+552 VYFWKTR
-559 ARVVSVSVADSACL
+559 ARVVTVNVVDSACI

-580 LLKKA
+580 ILKKA
-585 LKKSKGSMEMK
+585 LKKNKGSLEMK
-596 EILTA
+596 DMLTE
-601 AVDKKCT
+601 AVGKKCT
-608 AARPVSVAPDLV
+608 APRPVSVAPDLV
-620 EQGRQNMLSA
+620 EVGHQNLLSA
-630 DQWQKGVYLSPKGK
+630 GQWQKGVYLSPKTK
-644 GYRAVVVEEILPPML
+644 GYRAVVVEEVMPPML

-679 KHNATLHEKYNVK
+679 KHNDMLNKKYNVK
-692 INYDVVKGIR
+692 INYDVVKQIS

>member
-1 MKKILLAAA
+1 MKKVLMTIAA
-10 VLSFFTFHFSPFTL
+10 VLL
-24 HAQTWPHNPVVIE
+24 LAGAGAQTWPHNPVVME
-37 VGGQKITQDEFMKDF
+37 VGGQKIAKDEFMKDF
-52 MSTVGERL
+52 MSSVGERL
-60 AAKPGVSEAEKR
+60 AAKPGVTEAEKR
-72 HALDEYVELYATF
+72 QTLDEYVELYATF

-93 TLGFDTMPNLL
+93 ALGFDTMPNLI

-117 YLIDSTTLERI
+117 YLIDSATLERI
-128 LHEAYER
+128 LHEAYDR
-135 NHHSLRAAH
+135 NHYSLRAAH

-151 DASPEDTL
+151 DATPEDTL
-159 KAYKHIMALRDRLMA
+159 KAYKRIMGLRDRIMG

-181 SSEEVHRTQPD
+181 SSEEVHRQQPE
-192 APIRPNEG
+192 APTRPNEG

-247 FGKCDIAH
+247 FGKCDLAH
-255 IWMSSSDSLKRKID
+255 IWLMGQDSTMRKYEIN
-269 IYDCYNRLLDGQDFS
+269 DCYNRLVDGQDFA
-284 IVARQSDDRTTSN
+284 IVARQSDDRTTN
-297 NGGLMPNATL
+297 GNGGLMPNATL
-307 NNLPP
+307 NNIPP
-312 EYVDVAQYLN
+312 EYVDVAQHLK

-336 HIIKMVRRDTLPP
+336 HIVKMVRRDTLPP

-374 THSCM
+374 TLSSM

-386 LTKTPAPQPKGKK
+386 LTQTPVPQPKGKK
-399 RKKNEPVK
+399 RKKKEPVK

-418 VPVEATRNQWKYND
+418 VPVEATRNRWDYND
-432 SMVTDIHTILTL
+432 SMVTDIHPILTM

-464 GRPLKSDYFVNMK
+464 ERPLKSEYFVNMK
-477 YSDFIDSVVMLF
+477 YSDFIDSVVMVY
-489 VDGRLEEDN
+489 VDSRLEKDN
-498 PELAAVVDEYRRG
+498 PELAAVVEEYRHG

-522 WSKALH
+522 WRKALH
-528 DTVGFADYYARESS
+528 DTAGFADFYARESS

-552 VYFWKSR
+552 VYFWKTR
-559 ARVVSVSVADSACL
+559 ARVVTVNVVDSACI

-580 LLKKA
+580 ILKKA
-585 LKKSKGSMEMK
+585 LKKNKGSLEMK
-596 EILTA
+596 DMLTE
-601 AVDKKCT
+601 AVGKKCT
-608 AARPVSVAPDLV
+608 APRPVSVAPDLV
-620 EQGRQNMLSA
+620 EMGHQNLLSA
-630 DQWQKGVYLSPKGK
+630 GQWQKGVYLSPKTK
-644 GYRAVVVEEILPPML
+644 GYRVVVVEEVMPPML

-679 KHNATLHEKYNVK
+679 KHNDMLSKKYNVK
-692 INYDVVKGIR
+692 INYDVVKQIN